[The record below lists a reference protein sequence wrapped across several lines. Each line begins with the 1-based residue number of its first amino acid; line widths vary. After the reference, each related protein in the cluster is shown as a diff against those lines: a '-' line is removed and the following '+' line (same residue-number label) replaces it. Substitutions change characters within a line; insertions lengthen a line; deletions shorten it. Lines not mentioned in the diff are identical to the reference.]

1 MWHNDFATFVLGI
14 CRKPINAYAHIE
26 IVVAFLVVKNFG
38 FLVIARYH
46 TIRISRK
53 LEEIFLSASRSFLNQ
68 NFRNQT
74 VGKPKFK
81 GQHFRV
87 NPKNFNDYFHF
98 SGKVQEVGGIYVLQF
113 SSKSEFMCRVMTKK
127 LT

>member
-1 MWHNDFATFVLGI
+1 MYIPDIFPFKG
-14 CRKPINAYAHIE
+14 PYYAHIE

-53 LEEIFLSASRSFLNQ
+53 LEEIFLSASRSFLDQ

-81 GQHFRV
+81 GQNFRV
-87 NPKNFNDYFHF
+87 NPKKSNEYYLFNVKTIKN
-98 SGKVQEVGGIYVLQF
+98 KVFLGRTCSHKNVTLGRTFAVE
-113 SSKSEFMCRVMTKK
+113 SEFEVEKRI
-127 LT
+127 